1 MRYLLNPLYLLALL
15 LLSPWLIYKVVTT
28 GKYRRGLWAKLS
40 GRAMLRE
47 SDRPCAWFHGVSVGE
62 IHLLRQV
69 VAAFR
74 RRHPDYPIV
83 ISTTTDTGFDE
94 ARRCFSDLPVIYF
107 PFDFSWAVQRTLRA
121 VDPALV
127 VLAESEL
134 WPNFLRTAGQ
144 LVLPVAVINGRMS
157 PQSFRRW
164 RRLGFVAEWLL
175 ARLDLLAVQT
185 EAYARNLVDLGAD
198 PRKVQVTGSVK
209 YDGVTTD

>member
-1 MRYLLNPLYLLALL
+1 
-15 LLSPWLIYKVVTT
+15 
-28 GKYRRGLWAKLS
+28 
-40 GRAMLRE
+40 
-47 SDRPCAWFHGVSVGE
+47 
-62 IHLLRQV
+62 
-69 VAAFR
+69 
-74 RRHPDYPIV
+74 
-83 ISTTTDTGFDE
+83 
-94 ARRCFSDLPVIYF
+94 

-144 LVLPVAVINGRMS
+144 LGLPVAVINGRMS

-185 EAYARNLVDLGAD
+185 EAYARNLADLGAD

-209 YDGVTTD
+209 YDGVTTDRKNARTTELRRLFSVGDDDLVWVAGSTQAPEEEIVLGIFQRLQATYPN